1 MATPDIK
8 VVKLKIRRG
17 SNSDRKTV
25 VLEQG
30 ELGYTTDT
38 KRVFVGDGATLGGVP
53 VGPRLGDNVLVPTQL
68 TTISTASRELH
79 DIVRVGSST
88 NGRVAYQLRGSDP
101 TVNSNWEL
109 FTHTPDDLYLELP
122 LGGTGLRFGKLTIKA
137 NSIDGTRLNM
147 PALSSTSIALSSNN
161 RLVVNYDTNQFTISG
176 SRLSMNLGGVKP
188 LHISKQTIS
197 SGLTGGEGEPISVHI
212 DPSTLGFDG
221 GGRLTVI
228 NTPVTGIGY
237 QDLGEGFDID
247 PLTEVVS
254 TKVTGVDSR
263 TFALCAGLVTWL
275 GVDFTSPIASLTGDD
290 ITIPDYNGYP
300 GQTDSNTFT
309 LTEID
314 AITDTGVVTLSSG
327 GFLVFNGN
335 SYTGMRKFAI
345 PVFNLPITY

>member
-53 VGPRLGDNVLVPTQL
+53 VGPNVLTTVASTGGLASL
-68 TTISTASRELH
+68 TNAVRG
-79 DIVRVGSST
+79 DIVRVG
-88 NGRVAYQLRGSDP
+88 NGGTTGSVAYQLTGVDP
-101 TVNSNWEL
+101 TVSSNWAL
-109 FTHTPDDLYLELP
+109 FTHTPDDVYLELP
-122 LGGTGLRFGKLTIKA
+122 TEVSGLRFGRLRIKA
-137 NSIDGTRLNM
+137 NSIDGTRFNM